1 MKRFLHIISIAFIC
15 GILVIPPVEAQNRR
29 NAPSHHTER
38 TTKSPS
44 SSRQSRTGSQRSS
57 DRSGTSRR
65 GQSNT
70 PSSGSNRPND
80 NSRPGNSNNNRP
92 GQGNSPRPNQ
102 GGNNTRPNDN
112 KNRPQADN
120 RPSNRPSNRPGSR
133 PNHPQ
138 QQHHPAPR
146 PNHSY
151 HVAPAPRP
159 HRPVARPWSRPMPP
173 RSWRPYHGCPTF
185 SSILGITF
193 GTALGISLDY
203 LYNHGYTVDSY
214 GNDVVYLRDINE
226 MAFFW
231 PDATLYYGPLGL
243 QRSEFIY
250 STGYYDLGRYNSLYN
265 SLVARYGAPVNLS
278 RATNSFAATWF
289 GYNNGYITI
298 EYRPMYTNAGSLR
311 YYTTLTYGN

>member
-1 MKRFLHIISIAFIC
+1 
-15 GILVIPPVEAQNRR
+15 
-29 NAPSHHTER
+29 
-38 TTKSPS
+38 
-44 SSRQSRTGSQRSS
+44 
-57 DRSGTSRR
+57 
-65 GQSNT
+65 
-70 PSSGSNRPND
+70 
-80 NSRPGNSNNNRP
+80 
-92 GQGNSPRPNQ
+92 
-102 GGNNTRPNDN
+102 
-112 KNRPQADN
+112 
-120 RPSNRPSNRPGSR
+120 
-133 PNHPQ
+133 
-138 QQHHPAPR
+138 
-146 PNHSY
+146 
-151 HVAPAPRP
+151 
-159 HRPVARPWSRPMPP
+159 MPP

-231 PDATLYYGPLGL
+231 PDAALYYGPLGL

-265 SLVARYGAPVNLS
+265 SLVAKYGAPVNLS
-278 RATNSFAATWF
+278 RATNSYAATWF

-311 YYTTLTYGN
+311 YYTTLTFGN